1 MGGSSNSNKYGGG
14 NFSAA
19 PSINGGP
26 RIYGGPS
33 IYGGPNTGSKQK
45 FDDFF
50 D

>member
-26 RIYGGPS
+26 S

-50 D
+50 DQ